1 MSLELSGCIFFP
13 FHPMSTPSLETKD
26 VKEEGGGEGD
36 GRGGGT
42 GPSNS
47 NKKYLNPP
55 HLPLL
60 PSFLPSFLLLH
71 SKSTLVIYEM

>member
-36 GRGGGT
+36 GRGGGAQVHQT
-42 GPSNS
+42 QIRN
-47 NKKYLNPP
+47 
-55 HLPLL
+55 
-60 PSFLPSFLLLH
+60 
-71 SKSTLVIYEM
+71 I